1 MRGPLQVR
9 TGQDQGRRVRVDA
22 DQELASFI
30 GAAFRSVWALELLCD
45 LRKHNGTPRSPEQL
59 VESLRASD
67 LVVRTGL
74 AELMAAGLVSVD
86 AGGQASYAPAT
97 QDLDRLAAAAEAK
110 YSTSPDAV
118 RRIIVRS
125 SSPGL
130 TAFSDA
136 FRLGGDK

>member
-1 MRGPLQVR
+1 M
-9 TGQDQGRRVRVDA
+9 DA

-45 LRKHNGTPRSPEQL
+45 LRKHEGARRSPEQL

-86 AGGQASYAPAT
+86 RDGQASYAPAT
-97 QDLDRLAAAAEAK
+97 GDLGRLAAAAEAK
-110 YSTSPDAV
+110 YSKSPDAV
-118 RRIIVRS
+118 RRIIVRAA
-125 SSPGL
+125 SPGL